1 MVIAADDV
9 LAPMLNDIDDVE
21 RVLPGTID
29 VMREWLRLYNRT
41 SLGQGASHAQ
51 RHSSP

>member
-1 MVIAADDV
+1 MIAADDV

-29 VMREWLRLYNRT
+29 VMREWPRLYAWDVSRT
-41 SLGQGASHAQ
+41 WRLTRTA
-51 RHSSP
+51 P